1 MGALKDITQ
10 NNNIYKQIKSVG
22 LKENKETKL
31 DEWVSVKS
39 ITQTYSK
46 KWISSILLNNSF
58 LVEDKSHI

>member
-31 DEWVSVKS
+31 DE
-39 ITQTYSK
+39 
-46 KWISSILLNNSF
+46 
-58 LVEDKSHI
+58 